1 MIYLNYYRFSCKVFD
16 RGGFMT
22 TTKFDERFFEST
34 RGKIVLLLRGTQ
46 QTVNELADELKLTD
60 NAVRAHLIM
69 LERDRLVEPAGT
81 VKGFRKPHY
90 AYRLTDEARHLFPKS
105 YDSLLNRL
113 LDVLKQRMP
122 SSSVGSILEDV
133 GRMIGVTRLPSA
145 DEPLAD
151 RLNNALDALA
161 DLGGAA
167 VVIKEN
173 DQTQIKSESCPFAD
187 AVVEH
192 PEICKIAESM
202 IQEIVGVPVK
212 ETCDR
217 SGSPRCRFA
226 IDASA

>member
-1 MIYLNYYRFSCKVFD
+1 
-16 RGGFMT
+16 MT
-22 TTKFDERFFEST
+22 ATKFDERFFEST
-34 RGKIVLLLRGTQ
+34 RGKIILLLRVSQ
-46 QTVNELADELKLTD
+46 RTVNDLADELKLTD

-69 LERDRLVEPAGT
+69 LERDRLVEPGGT

-90 AYRLTDEARHLFPKS
+90 VYRLTDEARHLFPKA

-122 SSSVGSILEDV
+122 PSSLGSILEDV
-133 GRMIGVTRLPSA
+133 GRTIGLTKSPSPE
-145 DEPLAD
+145 EPLED
-151 RLNNALDALA
+151 RLNNAIGALA

-167 VVIKEN
+167 VIVREN

-192 PEICKIAESM
+192 PEVCKIAESM
-202 IQEIVGVPVK
+202 VQEIVGVPVK

-217 SGSPRCRFA
+217 SGLPRCCFA
-226 IDASA
+226 VDTADQEV